1 MRSPWRQ
8 QLWGTEWR
16 EGETKI
22 ESARFTESP
31 GGNRHGRQPSVLRA
45 ALLQRGDRDSSMCV
59 WGLVSDADLVV
70 VEDIA
75 LDLRFL
81 RHECCQWAK
90 PLRFLGC
97 APLTAANGH
106 RIGYM

>member
-1 MRSPWRQ
+1 M
-8 QLWGTEWR
+8 R
-16 EGETKI
+16 EGGKGWWERGRERAAET
-22 ESARFTESP
+22 ETRCH
-31 GGNRHGRQPSVLRA
+31 RHGRWPSSLRL

-59 WGLVSDADLVV
+59 WGLISDADLVV

-90 PLRFLGC
+90 PLRFMGC